1 MIEIAYFEEDVEMY
15 ALFPLIRFDGDKYV
29 PSERAN
35 RTLAED
41 DAKAANYLLRGW
53 QAAKKRYTQREAEQ
67 PFVFSKSDMVT
78 RYEDMSIDGFMRLF
92 RQDDGDIIVS
102 LFRGGR
108 GGRAKM
114 CDVEFCEPGSGG
126 GRSSHTRKALMA
138 LMVAMEK
145 DNEERPIVPPQ
156 QFRRTP

>member
-15 ALFPLIRFDGDKYV
+15 TLFPLIRFDGNKYV
-29 PSERAN
+29 PNERAN
-35 RTLAED
+35 RTIAEE

-53 QAAKKRYTQREAEQ
+53 QAAKKRYSQREAEQ

-78 RYEDMSIDGFMRLF
+78 RYEDMSSTGFMRLF
-92 RQDDGDIIVS
+92 RQDDGDIVVA
-102 LFRGGR
+102 LFKEESGR
-108 GGRAKM
+108 RAKA

-145 DNEERPIVPPQ
+145 DNEERPIEPPQ
-156 QFRRTP
+156 LGDKK